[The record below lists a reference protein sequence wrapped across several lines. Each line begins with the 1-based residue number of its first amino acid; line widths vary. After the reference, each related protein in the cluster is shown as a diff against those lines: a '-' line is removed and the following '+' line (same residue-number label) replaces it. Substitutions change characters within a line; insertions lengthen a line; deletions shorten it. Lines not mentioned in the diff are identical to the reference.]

1 MGNQRLDGLLG
12 ARYGLDPGFSPN
24 LAITP
29 DGAEVWVTHKG
40 SGRTSVIDARR
51 LQLLTVLD
59 TGPVTNHVNFV
70 AKPDGIFAYV
80 TVGQTNKTL
89 VFRTNGANPVKVDEM
104 PSRGCSSPPPER
116 AQAI

>member
-70 AKPDGIFAYV
+70 AKTGWDLCICDGWPDEQDARV
-80 TVGQTNKTL
+80 PHQRRQPGQGRRDAFKRVL
-89 VFRTNGANPVKVDEM
+89 VAP
-104 PSRGCSSPPPER
+104 
-116 AQAI
+116 A